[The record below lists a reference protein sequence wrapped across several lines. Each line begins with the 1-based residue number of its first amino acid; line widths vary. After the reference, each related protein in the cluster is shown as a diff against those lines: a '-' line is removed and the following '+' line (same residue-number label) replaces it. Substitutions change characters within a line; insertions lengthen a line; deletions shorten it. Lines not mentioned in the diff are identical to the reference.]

1 MDDLRSWLKEIDRLE
16 LLKRVEGADPD
27 LEIGIITELNCRR
40 KGPTLLFDN
49 IRGSSRGRRIVTG
62 TILDAPRLGLALGY
76 RGIRSSEDLV
86 ARLEGKMSEHESAA
100 SKYPACEVS
109 NGPILENNCSDPI
122 SIFCNFPP
130 QNGMSTMVAIIS
142 ERAVSSL
149 LRTRIPDE

>member
-1 MDDLRSWLKEIDRLE
+1 MDDLRSWLKHVEGLGR
-16 LLKRVEGADPD
+16 LKRVEGADPN

-76 RGIRSSEDLV
+76 RGIASSADMV

-100 SKYPACEVS
+100 SK
-109 NGPILENNCSDPI
+109 
-122 SIFCNFPP
+122 FPC
-130 QNGMSTMVAIIS
+130 
-142 ERAVSSL
+142 
-149 LRTRIPDE
+149 